1 MHTDDG
7 GLPPG
12 DLYPAGFSLAPHP
25 SFAPY
30 DALPVVSAWRVRRP
44 GLLGLCV
51 TEVAAPFRVITSDPS
66 PADPRQGLW
75 IRVQGEDGEAEPTN
89 FSGRPMLVRSKHA
102 RL

>member
-30 DALPVVSAWRVRRP
+30 DALPVVGAWRVRRP

-51 TEVAAPFRVITSDPS
+51 TGGGGAL
-66 PADPRQGLW
+66 PRYNQ
-75 IRVQGEDGEAEPTN
+75 RSEP
-89 FSGRPMLVRSKHA
+89 G
-102 RL
+102 